1 MKLIEIKNK
10 TAKLRIFS
18 KDILKNFEKNAN
30 TLDANIKYW
39 LNSDDLIALKNGLYT
54 FSEQYKN
61 EVNKDAFLE
70 YAAGQLVTPS
80 YLSLEYIMS
89 KYQLLSEPVRSI
101 TSVTNKS
108 TREYKNKLGV
118 FRYYTINPKLF
129 CGYEAKFID
138 TAPIMVATKSK
149 AVFDYLYL
157 RFIKNT
163 PINENEIKELRINWE
178 NISAKEFDELAGY
191 AVFARSNK
199 IKMAIALIKKM

>member
-1 MKLIEIKNK
+1 MPQEKINERDERLSKLQELRKNDLNPYPSRSDR
-10 TAKLRIFS
+10 THLAS
-18 KDILKNFEKNAN
+18 EVLKNFEKNAN

-149 AVFDYLYL
+149 AVFDYLF
-157 RFIKNT
+157 RRQ
-163 PINENEIKELRINWE
+163 E
-178 NISAKEFDELAGY
+178 
-191 AVFARSNK
+191 
-199 IKMAIALIKKM
+199 